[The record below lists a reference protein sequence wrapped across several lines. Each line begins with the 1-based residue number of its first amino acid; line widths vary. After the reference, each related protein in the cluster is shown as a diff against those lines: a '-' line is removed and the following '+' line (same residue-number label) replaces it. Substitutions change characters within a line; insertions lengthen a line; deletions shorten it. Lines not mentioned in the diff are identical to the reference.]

1 MKKIIS
7 MLIML
12 VLACTMVACGDELE
26 DYQKVFFINVVNN
39 TDHEIQGIRRKASFK
54 AYEEDELDAYRG
66 PGYAYKVGEVV
77 SAGQYGQP
85 EWPIEKF
92 EDFEIDISVIETDGT
107 VSEVVKTI
115 PIDVEYYR
123 EYIFSLTNK
132 GGVYDLELIDT
143 REPVWLDELEKEK
156 NQ

>member
-7 MLIML
+7 ILIML
-12 VLACTMVACGDELE
+12 VLACTMVGCGDELE
-26 DYQKVFFINVVNN
+26 DYQKVFFINVINN
-39 TDHEIQGIRRKASFK
+39 TDHEIQGIRHKASFK
-54 AYEEDELDAYRG
+54 DFEGDDLEAYKGE
-66 PGYAYKVGEVV
+66 GYSYKVGETV
-77 SAGQYGQP
+77 SAGQYGQADM
-85 EWPIEKF
+85 PIEEF
-92 EDFEIDISVIETDGT
+92 EDFEIEISVMETDVT
-107 VSEVVKTI
+107 VSDVVKTI

-143 REPVWLDELEKEK
+143 REPVWLDEQEKER